1 MNSYHSNS
9 REDRRMKFRCG
20 SLGAGI
26 TTGSETTLPQTNWD
40 GRWTRECPSDSYMT
54 GFSSHHNNGR
64 EDRLFTF
71 KCVKFTNPGLHR
83 TQGGWS
89 GWQNNWDDRLDYTSG
104 TNKFITAI
112 HSQHHNGV
120 EDRKFQFRTSTFSG
134 RSC

>member
-1 MNSYHSNS
+1 
-9 REDRRMKFRCG
+9 MKFRCG

-112 HSQHHNGV
+112 HSKHHNGV
-120 EDRKFQFRTSTFSG
+120 EDRKFQFKTSIFSAK
-134 RSC
+134 SC